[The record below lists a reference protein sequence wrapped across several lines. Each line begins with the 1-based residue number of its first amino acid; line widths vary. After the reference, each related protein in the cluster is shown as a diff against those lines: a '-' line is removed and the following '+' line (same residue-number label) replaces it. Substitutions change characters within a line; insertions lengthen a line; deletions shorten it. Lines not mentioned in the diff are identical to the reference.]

1 MDVTRGQTYRRIREG
16 KVGNGYAPR
25 LRIFSLR
32 SCILAWQDYEGC
44 VKAAEEAWQVNVDD
58 HDDEDDDDDGDHDD
72 DDDDD

>member
-1 MDVTRGQTYRRIREG
+1 MLF
-16 KVGNGYAPR
+16 A
-25 LRIFSLR
+25 LCSLR